1 MVIGAGLFIA
11 VATVFSAVTAYPKT
25 LLYRYAV
32 GAPTPGIDPRIIGH
46 AVVAA

>member
-1 MVIGAGLFIA
+1 MVIRAGLFIA
-11 VATVFSAVTAYPKT
+11 VATVFSAVTAYAKT
-25 LLYRYAV
+25 LLYRDAA